1 MPITDGD
8 IQMLITQNP
17 LASEMLR
24 RIVAERERAELQAE
38 LDKVQENGTVPVPEA
53 AELIAAA
60 EADKRTYDG

>member
-1 MPITDGD
+1 MPITDED

-24 RIVAERERAELQAE
+24 RIVAERERAELKAE
-38 LDKVQENGTVPVPEA
+38 LDKVQENGKISIPEA

>member
-1 MPITDGD
+1 MPITDED
-8 IQMLITQNP
+8 IQPLITQNP

-38 LDKVQENGTVPVPEA
+38 LDKVHQNGTVPVPEA

-60 EADKRTYDG
+60 EADNRTYDG